1 VRPIAD
7 TPPTS
12 VSPSSYTIHP
22 GDSLSAIAK
31 QVYGDANAWR
41 AIYDANRGA
50 IGDNPDVI
58 HPGTDL
64 VVPAKD

>member
-1 VRPIAD
+1 
-7 TPPTS
+7 
-12 VSPSSYTIHP
+12 
-22 GDSLSAIAK
+22 LSAIAK

-50 IGDNPDVI
+50 IGDNPNVI
-58 HPGTDL
+58 HPGTEL